1 VTEAVREAWMRE
13 SGKDDCVRIS
23 FRSKGPRDVN
33 QMARAHFNGGGHK
46 NAAGARLH
54 ESLEHTI
61 AKFLELLQKGE
72 I

>member
-1 VTEAVREAWMRE
+1 
-13 SGKDDCVRIS
+13 DCVRIS
-23 FRSKGPRDVN
+23 FRSKGTRDVN

-61 AKFLELLQKGE
+61 AKFKELLQKGE